1 MHLHRKMVFN
11 SLSNVFKDSVK
22 KTKIPVEQSVRWG
35 EETLRR
41 RKTALVHWS

>member
-1 MHLHRKMVFN
+1 MCIFIVKWFSIHYRM
-11 SLSNVFKDSVK
+11 FKDSVK